1 MRLFQCNHY
10 QPQHHNGDEYDDGG
24 DDDGGDDDGGDD
36 DGGGGD
42 GGYNVGEVCDEKGEE
57 AATRCDTAC
66 QEQPGPGP
74 HATVGRN

>member
-1 MRLFQCNHY
+1 M
-10 QPQHHNGDEYDDGG
+10 DGYADG
-24 DDDGGDDDGGDD
+24 DDDDGYD
-36 DGGGGD
+36 
-42 GGYNVGEVCDEKGEE
+42 VGEVCDEEGEE